1 MRDIRDFIIIL
12 YQLLKI
18 ARNDRIGESWGM
30 ANDGEWRT
38 PHFQQK
44 WKREHN
50 ENSLWQ
56 LLFIHSLVVCSD
68 LGNLPKFCS
77 ENFQKKQVN
86 DFVYFSALTLIE
98 QCMQA

>member
-1 MRDIRDFIIIL
+1 
-12 YQLLKI
+12 
-18 ARNDRIGESWGM
+18 M

-44 WKREHN
+44 WKRGHN

-68 LGNLPKFCS
+68 LGDLSKFCS
-77 ENFQKKQVN
+77 ENFQKTGKWLCLL
-86 DFVYFSALTLIE
+86 FCTLTLIE
-98 QCMQA
+98 QCMKIRSRADVKHSCK